1 MKTALTIAGFDP
13 SGGAGLQQDLKVFN
27 AFGVYGMSAVA
38 ALTAQNSS
46 GVASVEAVDSKFLKK
61 QLEVLISD
69 IVPDATK
76 VGMLFSA
83 GNVSAVASFLKK
95 YRLKNIVLDPVIMSS
110 SGMMLVEE
118 SVPELIRKK
127 IFPLCTV
134 ITPNIREA
142 SVLSGIEITGIRDMA
157 KAAVVL
163 KGFGPE
169 QVIITGGHLTGSA
182 VDMRYDGT
190 FSYLKGRRA
199 PGTYHGTGCAF
210 SSALAALLAAGND
223 VPEAAH
229 IAKRFMGRSFRKS
242 VSPGKGMRLFSL

>member
-1 MKTALTIAGFDP
+1 MKAALTIAGFDP

-27 AFGVYGMSAVA
+27 ALGVYGLSAVA

-46 GVASVEAVDSKFLKK
+46 GVAAVKAVDSTFLRK

-76 VGMLFSA
+76 VGMLFSP
-83 GNVSAVASFLKK
+83 GNVSAVASCLKK
-95 YRLKNIVLDPVIMSS
+95 YHLKNIVLDPVIVSS
-110 SGMMLVEE
+110 SGMMLVEKN
-118 SVPELIRKK
+118 VPELIRKK
-127 IFPLCTV
+127 IFPFCTV
-134 ITPNIREA
+134 ITPNIQEA
-142 SVLSGIEITGIRDMA
+142 SVLSGIEITDVHDMA

-190 FSYLKGRRA
+190 FSYLRGRRV
-199 PGTYHGTGCAF
+199 PGAYHGTGCTF

-223 VPEAAH
+223 VPDAAR

-242 VSPGKGMRLFSL
+242 FTAGRGMRLFSL